1 LEISPARTTR
11 ILCRVRMGWLR
22 NRIKWLTHPFLVRA
36 SNFYY
41 RKPRP
46 YSYKGITVLVHP
58 EVFPPHL
65 TLSTKIFLDFLAPL
79 ELTDRKLLELGCG
92 SGIISLYARQKGAI
106 VTASDINPIALEYL
120 EKASKANNLELRCV
134 QSDLFDGL
142 QNDSFDYIII
152 NPPYYPKKAQNIKE
166 QAWFCGVEFE
176 YFHKLFKQL
185 PEYCSKQNHIYMIL
199 SEDCAIKHIKKI
211 AADNNLNMKIIH
223 KKKSMGEQNW
233 IFEILMRAKSH
244 KLP

>member
-1 LEISPARTTR
+1 
-11 ILCRVRMGWLR
+11 MGWLR
-22 NRIKWLTHPFLVRA
+22 NRIKWLTHPFLVKA
-36 SNFYY
+36 ANAYY
-41 RKPRP
+41 HKPRP
-46 YSYKGITVLVHP
+46 YRYNGITVMVHP

-79 ELTDRKLLELGCG
+79 ELSDKRLLELGCG

-120 EKASKANNLELRCV
+120 ENASKTNNLELRCI

-152 NPPYYPKKAQNIKE
+152 NPPYYPKQAQNIKE
-166 QAWFCGVEFE
+166 QAWFCGLDFE

-185 PEYCSKQNHIYMIL
+185 PEFITPHNHIYMIL
-199 SEDCAIKHIKKI
+199 SEDCEIDRIKGI
-211 AADNNLNMKIIH
+211 AVDNNLSMTVIH
-223 KKKSMGEQNW
+223 QKKSVGEQNW
-233 IFEILMRAKSH
+233 IFEIQRL
-244 KLP
+244 